1 MMNNTHT
8 LFAGSKKKA
17 TSLSLALLLA
27 AAPLAT
33 GMTVASSV
41 LAPSVAQAAEGI
53 GGEKLTTTQ
62 TPDNDLSHKFTS
74 NPSTSAWGGQGKAS
88 ITVEDNSGQTLNCD
102 NIKAT
107 FTTDTGV
114 TGELDESL
122 YDLKDCTSTNVNI
135 DYTLVKPGEDN
146 APTTE
151 DYSTVTYSFTVVGEL
166 TDSAKSDKQESFVTS
181 FGNTYQSD
189 EPDSDP
195 VESNNNEETFDYNW
209 DAVAAD
215 PVELKT
221 TAYIND
227 KDANDPTGETLDG
240 QDSDA
245 NGDAITLF
253 TNQNNFVSIV
263 VENTGETPITSFNIT
278 DGPPEPVFFSPEG
291 MTIEPGEKYVA
302 VFPINLNDSEGQSKT
317 LNYTVNVE
325 NDGEEAVTDSDPIN
339 YRSLT
344 PKEPLYN
351 FKADING
358 KNADELNCNVEE
370 PAKAGDPVTLTYSVA
385 VGAEGSTL
393 RGVVVTGIDGKPVE
407 GLDGVDI
414 APGDNVTIRQEV
426 TPETAGDFGGTST
439 MTATSLTGED
449 FDDEADQTRA
459 EVDISSTND
468 AVLCIVENDEEPTNP
483 GDEDGNEDGD
493 GNTGGED
500 NNNNPDPKDDDD
512 VDVITKRSINA
523 SPEKISV
530 KDFLNS
536 KKGVVVSATGC
547 TPESSATL
555 KVKPETS
562 KVKDFT
568 RSGTV
573 KKDGTISFGNVY
585 GVSSTDSSIYNGK
598 YNLTVECDG
607 GKDMKSS
614 FTVGTAKDSKDSKDA
629 KDNDTANNG
638 SSDNNKSDNNTSK
651 NDLANRTMGKRFNG
665 GNDDNFTKDNDNR
678 FNNTAERTGINTGL
692 NAGDNKE
699 AGAIAAGAGLILML
713 GGAGSFYLLRRKST
727 K

>member
-1 MMNNTHT
+1 MNNTHT

-41 LAPSVAQAAEGI
+41 LAPSIAQAAEGI

-62 TPDNDLSHKFTS
+62 TSDNDLSHVFTS
-74 NPSTSAWGGQGKAS
+74 NPSTSAWGGQGTAS
-88 ITVEDNSGQTLNCD
+88 ISVEDNSGQTLDCD

-114 TGELDESL
+114 TGELDKSL
-122 YDLKDCTSTNVNI
+122 YDLGNCTTTNVNI
-135 DYTLVKPGEDN
+135 DYTLVKSGEDN
-146 APTTE
+146 APTSE
-151 DYSTVTYSFTVVGEL
+151 DYSTVTYSFTVTGEL

-195 VESNNNEETFDYNW
+195 VESKNNEETFNYDW

-215 PVELKT
+215 PIEF
-221 TAYIND
+221 TAKSYVND
-227 KDANDPTGETLDG
+227 KDADDPTGETLDG

-253 TNQNNFVSIV
+253 TNQSNFVSVV
-263 VENTGETPITSFNIT
+263 VENTGETPIKEFNIT
-278 DGPPEPVFFSPEG
+278 NGPPEPVFFSPPDL
-291 MTIEPGEKYVA
+291 TIEPGEKYVA
-302 VFPINLNDSEGQSKT
+302 VFPLSLQNSNGEPTSLDYS
-317 LNYTVNVE
+317 VNAE
-325 NDGEEAVTDSDPIN
+325 RDGEDTVTSSDPIN

-344 PKEPLYN
+344 PKESIYV

-358 KNADELNCNVEE
+358 KNADEPNCDVDE
-370 PAKAGDPVTLTYSVA
+370 PVKAGDTVTVTYSVA
-385 VGAEGSTL
+385 VKDEGSTL
-393 RGVVVTGIDGKPVE
+393 RGVVVTGIDGKPVK

-414 APGDNVTIRQEV
+414 SPGDNVTITQEA
-426 TPETAGDFGGTST
+426 TPETAGDFGGTAT

-449 FDDEADQTRA
+449 FNDEADQARA
-459 EVDISSTND
+459 EVDVSSTND
-468 AVLCIVENDEEPTNP
+468 AVLCVADKDDEQTNP
-483 GDEDGNEDGD
+483 GNEDGNED

-500 NNNNPDPKDDDD
+500 NDSPDPKDDDD
-512 VDVITKRSINA
+512 VDVITKRSVTA

-555 KVKPETS
+555 KVKPDTS

-568 RSGTV
+568 RSGKV
-573 KKDGTISFGNVY
+573 EKDGTISFGNVY
-585 GVSSTDSSIYNGK
+585 GVTSTDSSIYKGK
-598 YNLTVECDG
+598 YDLTVECDG

-614 FTVGTAKDSKDSKDA
+614 FTVGTAKDSKDSKDS
-629 KDNDTANNG
+629 KDKDIANNG
-638 SSDNNKSDNNTSK
+638 SSDNMKSDNDKSK